1 MKEIQTIV
9 AAYRDHLR
17 QDSGIVAL
25 ATVVSVKGSVYRRPG
40 ARMLISTHGH
50 SLGAIS
56 GGCLEGDVVE
66 RASQV
71 MTSGQSQLV
80 VYDTTSDGD
89 TVWGLGMGCNGE
101 VQVLIEP
108 VSPTADPHPITMLET
123 LLSQS
128 LPLVWATVVKTTDL
142 NSVSVGSHLLLHS
155 DGVVHSSIPNQAL
168 AKSLVADAGQ
178 VLRHQ
183 KSEFKAYVVE
193 GVTTQV
199 FLEFLEPPQPLVI
212 FGAGYDALP
221 LAALASELGWQ
232 VSVIDHRPAF
242 ARAERFPLANHVI
255 QSHPETISDH
265 VKLTSRTVAVVMT
278 HNYQRDGEVLKAL
291 LPFPLPYIG
300 MLGPKRRTDALLNDL
315 QEAGVEITPG
325 QRQRIFG
332 PAGLDIGAETPEEIA
347 LSIIAEIRAVISG
360 HQAGFLRQRL
370 GPIH

>member
-9 AAYRDHLR
+9 AAYREHLR

-71 MTSGQSQLV
+71 MTSGRSQLV

-101 VQVLIEP
+101 VQVMIEP
-108 VSPTADPHPITMLET
+108 VFLTADPHPITMLET
-123 LLSQS
+123 LLSES

-142 NSVSVGSHLLLHS
+142 NSVSVGSHLLLRS
-155 DGVVHSSIPNQAL
+155 DGSVQSSIPNQAL
-168 AKSLVADAGQ
+168 AKLLVTDAEQ

-183 KSEFKAYVVE
+183 KSELKAYVVE

-199 FLEFLEPPQPLVI
+199 FLEFLEPPQPLAI

-221 LAALASELGWQ
+221 LVALARELGWQ

-242 ARAERFPLANHVI
+242 ARVERFPLANRVI
-255 QSHPETISDH
+255 HSHPETIVDH
-265 VKLTSRTVAVVMT
+265 VKLTPRTVAVVMT
-278 HNYQRDGEVLKAL
+278 HNYQRDGEILKAL

-300 MLGPKRRTDALLNDL
+300 MLGPKRRTEALINDL
-315 QEAGVEITPG
+315 GDAGFEITLDH
-325 QRQRIFG
+325 RQRIFG

>member
-9 AAYRDHLR
+9 AAYRELLR
-17 QDSGIVAL
+17 NESELVAL

-40 ARMLISTHGH
+40 ARMLISTQGH

-71 MTSGQSQLV
+71 MTSGQPQLV

-108 VSPTADPHPITMLET
+108 VSAGTDPHPIKMLET
-123 LLSQS
+123 LLSES
-128 LPLVWATVVKTTDL
+128 APLVWAMVVKTTDL
-142 NSVSVGSHLLLHS
+142 NSVSVGSHLLLRS
-155 DGVVHSSIPNQAL
+155 DESVESSIPNQAL
-168 AKSLVADAGQ
+168 AKLLVADAGQ
-178 VLRHQ
+178 VFRHQ
-183 KSEFKAYVVE
+183 KSELKEYLVE
-193 GVTTQV
+193 GVATEV
-199 FLEFLEPPQPLVI
+199 FLEFLESPQPLVI

-221 LAALASELGWQ
+221 LVALGKELGWQ

-242 ARAERFPLANHVI
+242 ARAERFPLANQVI
-255 QSHPETISDH
+255 QSHPENISNH
-265 VKLTSRTVAVVMT
+265 VKLTPRTVAVVMT
-278 HNYQRDGEVLKAL
+278 HNYQRDGEILKAL

-315 QEAGVEITPG
+315 QGAGFEITPD

-332 PAGLDIGAETPEEIA
+332 PVGLDIGAETPEEIA

-360 HQAGFLRQRL
+360 HQAGFLRQRM